1 MQAARLHVRR
11 WLSVAKPAAA
21 VSRSSALLPRWQQR
35 QPQQMLRHN
44 TMQQRMKSSIPAMQR
59 LEDDCDDDSDD
70 EGFEALPKHSPLEKA
85 DWFERSLS
93 VAPMPQRYK
102 RPRKPVT
109 PWDATLHE
117 DDQSSSIPSYTP
129 SEKDETHRLG
139 AMSPEEVDSWLEGFE
154 IPAEAAKLTGKTA
167 YEVRELYAKQL
178 RLEQAIYE
186 MSVDTNTST
195 MTSVAQLSMGSQVG
209 SAKSYIIKW
218 GASLTSA
225 ILDEIADVSDGDTS
239 VIDRSIYG
247 PALYLIAP
255 EKLARIVV
263 TTVLNHVLMEA
274 DGVKFVKITLALG
287 KEIQEEI
294 KKESLRSRSNLPA
307 FERQY
312 ARIFQGNKRS
322 NIRARAM
329 EYFETVGD
337 WSKELQLKLGSAL
350 LDLLEKNCYE
360 EVAAAPESGLS
371 HLSEDR
377 PETPSRVKAFMHTV
391 RFEKNRRYG
400 IIRASPEVY
409 AKIMNGD
416 VFLPWCARYL
426 PMVVPPRP
434 WQGVANGGYLT
445 LPTTIMR
452 HRDSRW
458 QLQCAKR
465 GEMDPVVRSLNMLAD
480 IPWVINRDV
489 LNVVMAIWNNGGG
502 FGDLPPRDDLALPEE
517 PNPEAYTHIA
527 DEADRLA
534 RYNTDVDTYKKTLA
548 KIVKKNREFHS
559 LRCDTIYK
567 LQVAEE
573 FQHEEALYFPYNM
586 DFRGRVYPIPP
597 NLNHLGSDMSRS
609 LLVFKDKKPLGP
621 GGLRWLKIHLAN
633 LYGIDKCSFD
643 DRERFST
650 EHMQQILASAADPLG
665 DHPDCKWWRD
675 AEAPFLA
682 LGVVFE
688 LAKAMQHPNPEEY
701 LCNLPVHQDGSCNGL
716 QHYAALGR
724 DQGGGEQVNLV
735 PSDKPQDVYS
745 GVAARVI
752 ARMEQDAVKGVP
764 SLEEIIDDMRP
775 SFEQSWHED
784 ALVKQRR
791 SSYVPKKA
799 LTREESLVRLAKA
812 KEFELKRRHEYANL
826 LLKSIS
832 RKVVKQTVMT
842 SVYGVTY
849 IGARRQIQARLEE
862 VFLLEGRGMD
872 EELEEQIYHAA
883 NYAAELTMQSMGDL
897 FTSARL
903 IMEWLSKCTELVA
916 NEGQMMSWITPL
928 GLPVTQPYR
937 VQSSKQVR
945 TSMQHVIIADNDSKR
960 VSVGRQKSAFPP
972 NYVHSLD
979 STHMMMTSL
988 KVIGEDGL
996 DFAAV
1001 HDSYWTHACNVD
1013 RMNQRLREEFVA
1025 LYSQP
1030 LLEELR
1036 DQLVMRFPRQQFP
1049 PVPEVGQLDLTE
1061 VLESPYFFN

>member
-1 MQAARLHVRR
+1 MHAARFHVRR
-11 WLSVAKPAAA
+11 LLLGAQATRLQPCANIVAARRLPPMRFKP
-21 VSRSSALLPRWQQR
+21 SFPAL
-35 QPQQMLRHN
+35 
-44 TMQQRMKSSIPAMQR
+44 QR
-59 LEDDCDDDSDD
+59 LEDDCDDESDD
-70 EGFEALPKHSPLEKA
+70 EGMDGLPKHLPLEKA
-85 DWFERSLS
+85 DWLERSLN
-93 VAPMPQRYK
+93 VQPMPQRYR
-102 RPRKPVT
+102 RPRQNTVA
-109 PWDATLHE
+109 WDPTLMLDE
-117 DDQSSSIPSYTP
+117 DVMSSTVPTYTP
-129 SEKDETHRLG
+129 EVKDENHRLG
-139 AMSPEEVDSWLEGFE
+139 AMTPEEVDHWLDGFE
-154 IPAEAAKLTGKTA
+154 IPAEAAKLKNKTPQQI
-167 YEVRELYAKQL
+167 RELYAKQL

-186 MSVDTNTST
+186 MSVDTNNETTSNV
-195 MTSVAQLSMGSQVG
+195 VAIQKGSEMG
-209 SAKSYIIKW
+209 SAKSYINKW
-218 GASLTSA
+218 AGPLTSA
-225 ILDEIADVSDGDTS
+225 IMDEIAEVSDNNRES
-239 VIDRSIYG
+239 LVIDRSIYG
-247 PALYLIAP
+247 PALYLLAP
-255 EKLARIVV
+255 DKLARIVV

-294 KKESLRSRSNLPA
+294 KKEKLKSRTSGPS
-307 FERQY
+307 FERNY
-312 ARIFQGNKRS
+312 TRIFQDNKRA

-350 LDLLEKNCYE
+350 LDLVEKNCFE
-360 EVAAAPESGLS
+360 EVQPVSESGLS
-371 HLSEDR
+371 HLSEDL
-377 PETPSRVKAFMHTV
+377 PAPPKQVKAFEHTV

-400 IIRASPEVY
+400 IIRCGPEVY
-409 AKIMNGD
+409 QKIMNGD

-426 PMVVPPRP
+426 PMIVPPRP

-458 QLQCAKR
+458 QIQCAKR
-465 GEMDPVVRSLNMLAD
+465 GEMDAVVESLNLLAD

-489 LNVVMAIWNNGGG
+489 FNVVMALWNNGGG
-502 FGDLPPRDDLALPEE
+502 FGDLPPRDDIPLPEE
-517 PNPEAYTHIA
+517 PRVENYQHIS
-527 DEADRLA
+527 DEAERLSK
-534 RYNTDVDTYKKTLA
+534 YNADIDTYKKTLA
-548 KIVKKNREFHS
+548 KIVKKNREYHS

-573 FQHEEALYFPYNM
+573 FQHEEAVYFPYNM

-609 LLVFKDKKPLGP
+609 LLVFKEKKPLGP

-643 DRERFST
+643 DREKFSND
-650 EHMQQILASAADPLG
+650 HMKQILASAANPLG
-665 DHPDCKWWRD
+665 DDPDSKWWQD
-675 AEAPFLA
+675 AESPFLA

-701 LCNLPVHQDGSCNGL
+701 MCNLPVHQDGSCNGL

-724 DQGGGEQVNLV
+724 DQGGAEQVNLV
-735 PSDKPQDVYS
+735 PSDKPQDVYT
-745 GVAARVI
+745 GVASRVI
-752 ARMEQDAVKGVP
+752 RRMEIDSVKEIP
-764 SLEEIIDDMRP
+764 SLEQIIEDLRP
-775 SFEQSWHED
+775 EFEKTWFEEEKLRASG
-784 ALVKQRR
+784 ASSKSRR
-791 SSYVPKKA
+791 SAYQLKKV
-799 LTREESLVRLAKA
+799 LTKDESLIRLAKA
-812 KEFELKRRHEYANL
+812 KEYELKRRHEYANL
-826 LLKSIS
+826 LLNSIT

-862 VFLLEGRGMD
+862 VFLMEGRGMD

-937 VQSSKQVR
+937 IQSTKQVR
-945 TSMQHVIIADNDSKR
+945 TSMQHVIITDNDSKR

-988 KVIGEDGL
+988 KVIGEDKL

-1001 HDSYWTHACNVD
+1001 HDSYWTHACSVD
-1013 RMNQRLREEFVA
+1013 RMNTRLRQEFVT

-1030 LLEELR
+1030 LLHDLR
-1036 DQLVMRFPRQQFP
+1036 EQLVIRFPRQEFP
-1049 PVPEVGQLDLTE
+1049 PVPEVGQLDLKE